1 MIAGRTHPDV
11 ARREGERYR
20 LTLERAVVDLDLVD
34 HVEFDDRYLPVDDIA
49 DLLAET
55 DLFVTPYRELEQISS
70 GALSFGIAA
79 GCAVVSTPYWYAQD
93 LLASGAG
100 EIVPFADPAALA
112 EAVCRYIEEP
122 ERLAASRAEARR
134 IGDELAWPS
143 VAEATAAVLREA
155 DRAGAAAAGRLPP
168 SILSSSASGPITCAP
183 SSTTPA
189 SCSTRTE

>member
-1 MIAGRTHPDV
+1 VIAAMPTIVERHPEAMYVVAGRTHPDV
-11 ARREGERYR
+11 ARRQGERYR
-20 LTLERAVVDLDLVD
+20 LTLERAVVDLDLLD

-112 EAVCRYIEEP
+112 EAVCR
-122 ERLAASRAEARR
+122 
-134 IGDELAWPS
+134 
-143 VAEATAAVLREA
+143 
-155 DRAGAAAAGRLPP
+155 
-168 SILSSSASGPITCAP
+168 
-183 SSTTPA
+183 
-189 SCSTRTE
+189 